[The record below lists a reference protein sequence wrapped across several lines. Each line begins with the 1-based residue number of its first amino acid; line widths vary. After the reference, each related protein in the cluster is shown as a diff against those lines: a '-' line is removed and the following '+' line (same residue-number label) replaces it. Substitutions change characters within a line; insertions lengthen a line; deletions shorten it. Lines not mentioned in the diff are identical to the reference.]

1 MNAKRGT
8 LRAVLKQQDDSHA
21 LLFSIA
27 QDAYALLLSK
37 VLKRR
42 SAALSV
48 QRLVAAAVSA
58 AIAVKEGQLRR
69 EAEEAK

>member
-1 MNAKRGT
+1 ME
-8 LRAVLKQQDDSHA
+8 
-21 LLFSIA
+21 
-27 QDAYALLLSK
+27 DAYALLLSK

>member
-1 MNAKRGT
+1 MKTGEFMGYSVAKKRIPT
-8 LRAVLKQQDDSHA
+8 PSSS
-21 LLFSIA
+21 LLF